1 MPKQSLTKKFFAGVN
16 VFCIYGMSSF
26 PCQSPLFFIGKVPNS
41 HLSIPKICSISNTTT
56 MHKIKK
62 KSRTE
67 TTEMVPR
74 IESKMF
80 IID

>member
-1 MPKQSLTKKFFAGVN
+1 MAKNFFAGVN
-16 VFCIYGMSSF
+16 FTGINGMSSF
-26 PCQSPLFFIGKVPNS
+26 PCQSPLLFIGKVPNS

-74 IESKMF
+74 TESKMF
-80 IID
+80 IIH

>member
-1 MPKQSLTKKFFAGVN
+1 MAKNFFTGVN
-16 VFCIYGMSSF
+16 LTGINGMSSF
-26 PCQSPLFFIGKVPNS
+26 PCQSPLFFIRKVPNS

-67 TTEMVPR
+67 TTEIMPR
-74 IESKMF
+74 IESIMF
-80 IID
+80 IIH